1 MKVSFIKF
9 IQQNTTVAT
18 VAKAKRAEAELGVDH
33 PVLARPPCIGS
44 RVLIQSSLGLKT
56 DN

>member
-9 IQQNTTVAT
+9 IQQSPTVAT
-18 VAKAKRAEAELGVDH
+18 VAKAKRAGAELGVDH
-33 PVLARPPCIGS
+33 PVPARPPCTGS
-44 RVLIQSSLGLKT
+44 RVLIQSSSGLKT